1 MMNKKLIWDENKR
14 QANLQKHGLDFA
26 DADQVLESHYRL
38 DIEIWRS
45 NELRT
50 ASLSYVLG
58 ELAVLMVVHTPRE
71 QATRIISF
79 RPASSK
85 ERETYNEWL
94 ENQ

>member
-58 ELAVLMVVHTPRE
+58 ELAVLMVVHTQRE

>member
-1 MMNKKLIWDENKR
+1 MNKLIWDENKR

-58 ELAVLMVVHTPRE
+58 QLAVLMVVHTQRE

-85 ERETYNEWL
+85 EREIYNEWL